1 MDFEG
6 SHLTSEYNTVS
17 LNVTAFVARFLL
29 REREVSE
36 VSEVSQEGETSM
48 GDMLEEAQPPIE
60 LFGWLN
66 LVY

>member
-29 REREVSE
+29 RERG

>member
-36 VSEVSQEGETSM
+36 VSPEGETSM